1 MAFCGAL
8 WRSVALCGRLRKKF
22 KKEINSMLNFNVGVV
37 GVVAGVVAFENFVVV
52 IVVVV
57 VVVFVFVVVV
67 ERTKHR
73 PASWSCG
80 LSKGEFC
87 GVECFVCFT
96 LF

>member
-37 GVVAGVVAFENFVVV
+37 GVVAGVAGVVAFENFVVV
-52 IVVVV
+52 I
-57 VVVFVFVVVV
+57 VVV